1 MERTIAQTVVKV
13 QRGDITV
20 MVVDAIVNAANNHLW
35 MGGGVAGA
43 IKRAGG
49 TAIEREAVAKGPI
62 EPGDAV
68 VTSAGQLRCRYVIHA
83 ATMAQDLATSAD
95 LIRLATRSSL
105 RRAEELKMVSVAF
118 PALGT
123 GVGGFGVRPAAQIM
137 VDEVTAHL
145 RAPSSLRT
153 VVFVVGSPDAEQ
165 AFTTALRAH
174 SAT

>member
-1 MERTIAQTVVKV
+1 
-13 QRGDITV
+13 
-20 MVVDAIVNAANNHLW
+20 
-35 MGGGVAGA
+35 
-43 IKRAGG
+43 
-49 TAIEREAVAKGPI
+49 
-62 EPGDAV
+62 
-68 VTSAGQLRCRYVIHA
+68 
-83 ATMAQDLATSAD
+83 
-95 LIRLATRSSL
+95 
-105 RRAEELKMVSVAF
+105 MVSVAF

-174 SAT
+174 STT